1 MHYPS
6 VVDALTDEELLS
18 HIDALLRAS
27 DPPFDRVMTRLVE
40 LDWKPSGQGSAFVLA
55 LALFT
60 KSYVKHRDE
69 ADVMESVRLAQAEV
83 LAHPVISK
91 VVAQTAGS
99 AVDSAVGVA

>member
-1 MHYPS
+1 MHYAS
-6 VVDALTDEELLS
+6 VVDALNDQELLS

-40 LDWKPSGQGSAFVLA
+40 LDWKPIGQGSAFILA
-55 LALFT
+55 LALFN
-60 KSYVKHRDE
+60 KRYVHHREE

-99 AVDSAVGVA
+99 AVDSAVGV